1 MNPEKFFSD
10 LYKIQNTEQYNDEAA
25 EILEQAE
32 DKPYFVKN
40 KILNTAAKIGGIGF
54 LLLSVGFSGS
64 AAFVNFG
71 KIGFCF
77 VLFVVLLF
85 EAVKYVFSFRLQEE
99 KERSGKYNARLIT
112 ALFCCIAFEVAFH
125 VSLVYWFSVNNQ
137 KAEALAAAENYEKAS
152 ASILQA
158 DSTIRAEIASINE
171 ARAANGGKYKDWRDG
186 NRIAELTQQAA
197 ELRKSRGE
205 KVGQYQ
211 DLVLKATGVDTHG
224 LLKKIVWFFALFVSG
239 GLIGTRMYN
248 AHYLIKSAGDIRGR
262 SIVPTTVTGPGKNRV
277 GNEAETPGDA
287 FIFAG
292 GRPMAKVRRPRK
304 GEQYHTAEELR
315 QLSAEYSSKTQ
326 TPGNV
331 EKSTYYETMADRLDT
346 WTAEKTQID
355 EHKN

>member
-10 LYKIQNTEQYNDEAA
+10 LYKIQNSEQYSDEAA
-25 EILEQAE
+25 EILEDAE

-99 KERSGKYNARLIT
+99 KERSGKYNFRLII
-112 ALFCCIAFEVAFH
+112 ALLCCIAFEVAFH

-137 KAEALAAAENYEKAS
+137 KTEAMAAAENYERAS

-158 DSTIRAEIASINE
+158 DSTIQAEITSINA

-186 NRIAELTQQAA
+186 NRITELTKQAA
-197 ELRKSRGE
+197 ELRKNRGE
-205 KVGQYQ
+205 KVGAYQ
-211 DLVLKATGVDTHG
+211 DLVLQATGVDTHG

-248 AHYLIKSAGDIRGR
+248 AHYLMKSAGDIRGR
-262 SIVPTTVTGPGKNRV
+262 SIVPAEVTGPAKNRA
-277 GNEAETPGDA
+277 GEEIESAGDP

-292 GRPMAKVRRPRK
+292 GRPLAKIKRPRK

-315 QLSAEYSSKTQ
+315 QLAAEYNSKTQ
-326 TPGNV
+326 TAGNM
-331 EKSTYYETMADRLDT
+331 EKSAYYETMANRLEN
-346 WTAEKTQID
+346 WTASKPSGL
-355 EHKN
+355 

>member
-10 LYKIQNTEQYNDEAA
+10 LYKIQNTEQYSDEAA
-25 EILEQAE
+25 EILEAAE

-99 KERSGKYNARLIT
+99 KERSGKYSGRLIT
-112 ALFCCIAFEVAFH
+112 ALLCCIAFEVAFH

-137 KAEALAAAENYEKAS
+137 KNEAIAAAENYERAS

-158 DSTIRAEIASINE
+158 DSSIQAEISSINA
-171 ARAANGGKYKDWRDG
+171 AREANGGKYRDWRDG
-186 NRIAELTQQAA
+186 NRIKELTQQAA
-197 ELRKSRGE
+197 ELRKDRGQ
-205 KVGQYQ
+205 KVGEYQ
-211 DLVLKATGVDTHG
+211 DLILKATGVDTHG

-248 AHYLIKSAGDIRGR
+248 AHYLMKSAGDIRGR
-262 SIVPTTVTGPGKNRV
+262 SIVPATVTGSGKNR
-277 GNEAETPGDA
+277 GGEEIESPGDP

-292 GRPMAKVRRPRK
+292 GRPLAKVKRPRK

-331 EKSTYYETMADRLDT
+331 QKSDYYNQMADRLEN
-346 WTAEKTQID
+346 WTASKTADQ
-355 EHKN
+355 